1 MKKVVW
7 MNYDISDLE
16 ILTDEYQ
23 SNNERLKYLQ
33 GVKNIEEHLDINLYD
48 LEILL
53 TYSMIDNDVKW
64 FDDIINNSNYTDVNK
79 FDLCDFLLDKNIQ
92 NNTKS
97 LVKSIFSSSEDNKI
111 SRVSGNNYVIYS
123 NNLNESPLLKV
134 YKFEH
139 KSKRKKLFFKSKE
152 LSIRKK
158 YLIKSLDDLITPIEY
173 FIEDDSTIEKKSLTK
188 NKFFFEDFNPYNYL
202 KRLILDGE

>member
-1 MKKVVW
+1 